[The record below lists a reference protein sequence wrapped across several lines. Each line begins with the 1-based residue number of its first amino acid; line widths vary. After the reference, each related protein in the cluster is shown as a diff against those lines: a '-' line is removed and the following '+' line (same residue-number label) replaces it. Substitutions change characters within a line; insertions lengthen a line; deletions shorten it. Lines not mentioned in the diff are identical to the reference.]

1 MSLLLLH
8 FRSACGPW
16 IERARGFSLHQ
27 KALKEEARCAHQVQ
41 PFVRSHSCPSP
52 SRVREW
58 RKVLRRASTANG
70 GANDGWCVC
79 LFFGPPLLFVRTALH
94 ESRRR
99 RSACH
104 APAWIFWRRRQF
116 GWKGRVVAD
125 LCLTI
130 GLVDTFGGCYVGR
143 RMVLWPQNSFIFT
156 LGFHSFHVDASR
168 NLKHEFS
175 NKFKT

>member
-1 MSLLLLH
+1 M
-8 FRSACGPW
+8 
-16 IERARGFSLHQ
+16 
-27 KALKEEARCAHQVQ
+27 
-41 PFVRSHSCPSP
+41 
-52 SRVREW
+52 
-58 RKVLRRASTANG
+58 RRASTANG

-99 RSACH
+99 RSPCH

-130 GLVDTFGGCYVGR
+130 GLVDAFGGCYVGR

-168 NLKHEFS
+168 NLNMNSATNLKQIYACLTYGYFFS
-175 NKFKT
+175 CFVGKMRIENKRTIDHFTWARVTSLQLLVTQRRYCCH